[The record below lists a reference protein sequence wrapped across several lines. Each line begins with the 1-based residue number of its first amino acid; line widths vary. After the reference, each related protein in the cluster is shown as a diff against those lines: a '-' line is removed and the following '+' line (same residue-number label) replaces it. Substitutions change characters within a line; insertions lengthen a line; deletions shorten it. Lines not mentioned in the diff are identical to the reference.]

1 MSCDAP
7 KNAAMD
13 ELSVA
18 ESRVEEKPCRLEQ
31 QVLTDSNPAP
41 RLSATEFE
49 VPRIPTPR
57 VLELRIHKI
66 RMQANRNQT
75 HRNQSDRKPG
85 GRQPALTAASLAARR
100 VLNARSALVLNAA
113 FYVLVVGVLS
123 MVWRAAT
130 KANDG
135 MLMGYSTAALTWYV
149 CTSEAVTI
157 SMNARLMA
165 EVGADIISGS
175 VAVEL
180 LRPVSVLRQRI
191 ATELGSVLP
200 RLAIC
205 ALTGFVVASI
215 LDGGP
220 PSFVA
225 LVLTVPSMI
234 LAVML
239 NIAAQH
245 AFASASFWIRETGAA
260 WFLYQKL
267 VFMLG
272 GMLIP
277 LQLLP
282 RWMHSIALATP
293 FPSMAYIPARLA
305 SGHVEPQLLLVQLA
319 WLAVV
324 LAFAAFVFGRGERHL
339 NVVGG

>member
-1 MSCDAP
+1 MSND
-7 KNAAMD
+7 
-13 ELSVA
+13 
-18 ESRVEEKPCRLEQ
+18 
-31 QVLTDSNPAP
+31 PARNLIVDQLP
-41 RLSATEFE
+41 
-49 VPRIPTPR
+49 VP
-57 VLELRIHKI
+57 
-66 RMQANRNQT
+66 Q
-75 HRNQSDRKPG
+75 PG
-85 GRQPALTAASLAARR
+85 GREDAARTPNEDQLPGREGLIDRNHATRTHWNRNRTSRRPSLTAASLAARR
-100 VLNARSALVLNAA
+100 ILTARPSMVVTAA
-113 FYVLVVGVLS
+113 FYLLVVGVLS

-135 MLMGYSTAALTWYV
+135 MLVGYSTAALTWYV
-149 CTSEAVTI
+149 CASEAVTV
-157 SMNARLMA
+157 SMNARLMT

-200 RLAIC
+200 RLAVC
-205 ALTGFVVASI
+205 ALTGLVFAYI

-220 PSFVA
+220 PNLVA
-225 LVLTVPSMI
+225 LLLTVPSMI

-239 NIAAQH
+239 NITAQH

-277 LQLLP
+277 MQLLP
-282 RWMHSIALATP
+282 QWMHSIALATP

-319 WLAVV
+319 WLVS
-324 LAFAAFVFGRGERHL
+324 AFAAFVFSRGERHL

>member
-1 MSCDAP
+1 MSNDPAT
-7 KNAAMD
+7 NLTVD
-13 ELSVA
+13 EQTVQPGVVKTRSQPLGENKLLDREGS
-18 ESRVEEKPCRLEQ
+18 
-31 QVLTDSNPAP
+31 TD
-41 RLSATEFE
+41 
-49 VPRIPTPR
+49 
-57 VLELRIHKI
+57 
-66 RMQANRNQT
+66 RNQEPRT
-75 HRNQSDRKPG
+75 HWNSNRTSRRPS
-85 GRQPALTAASLAARR
+85 LTAASLAARR
-100 VLNARSALVLNAA
+100 ILNARSSMVVTAA
-113 FYVLVVGVLS
+113 FYLLVVGVLS

-135 MLMGYSTAALTWYV
+135 MLLGYSTAALTWYV
-149 CTSEAVTI
+149 CTSEAVTV

-165 EVGADIISGS
+165 DVGADIISGA

-191 ATELGSVLP
+191 ATEFGTVLP

-205 ALTGFVVASI
+205 ALTGLVFALIV
-215 LDGGP
+215 DGGP
-220 PSFVA
+220 PNLVA
-225 LVLTVPSMI
+225 LVLTVPSMV
-234 LAVML
+234 LAVLL
-239 NIAAQH
+239 NITAQH

-282 RWMHSIALATP
+282 QWMHSIALATP

-324 LAFAAFVFGRGERHL
+324 SAFAAFVFSRGERHL

>member
-1 MSCDAP
+1 M
-7 KNAAMD
+7 
-13 ELSVA
+13 V
-18 ESRVEEKPCRLEQ
+18 V
-31 QVLTDSNPAP
+31 T
-41 RLSATEFE
+41 
-49 VPRIPTPR
+49 
-57 VLELRIHKI
+57 
-66 RMQANRNQT
+66 
-75 HRNQSDRKPG
+75 
-85 GRQPALTAASLAARR
+85 
-100 VLNARSALVLNAA
+100 AA
-113 FYVLVVGVLS
+113 FYLLVVGVLS
-123 MVWRAAT
+123 MLWRAAT

-135 MLMGYSTAALTWYV
+135 MLVGYSTAALTWYV
-149 CTSEAVTI
+149 CASEAVTV
-157 SMNARLMA
+157 SMNARLMT

-200 RLAIC
+200 RLAVC
-205 ALTGFVVASI
+205 ALTGLVFAYI

-220 PSFVA
+220 PNLVA
-225 LVLTVPSMI
+225 LLLTVPSMI

-239 NIAAQH
+239 NITAQH

-277 LQLLP
+277 MQLLP
-282 RWMHSIALATP
+282 QWMHSIALATP

-319 WLAVV
+319 WLAAVS
-324 LAFAAFVFGRGERHL
+324 AFAAFVFSRGERHL

>member
-1 MSCDAP
+1 MSSDAP

-13 ELSVA
+13 ELPLGA
-18 ESRVEEKPCRLEQ
+18 ARFEEWPLRLQ
-31 QVLTDSNPAP
+31 QQELTDSNPASQVP
-41 RLSATEFE
+41 TQEFE
-49 VPRIPTPR
+49 APHTPTPR
-57 VLELRIHKI
+57 NRALRI
-66 RMQANRNQT
+66 QANRIQDRRIQGR
-75 HRNQSDRKPG
+75 RNQIDAKSRN
-85 GRQPALTAASLAARR
+85 RQPALTAASLAVRR
-100 VLNARSALVLNAA
+100 VLNARSALLLTAA
-113 FYVLVVGVLS
+113 FYTLVVGVLS

-135 MLMGYSTAALTWYV
+135 MIVGYSTAALTWYV
-149 CTSEAVTI
+149 CTSEAVTV
-157 SMNARLMA
+157 SMNARLMSD
-165 EVGADIISGS
+165 VGADIISGA

-191 ATELGSVLP
+191 ATEFGTVLP

-205 ALTGFVVASI
+205 ALTGLVFALIV
-215 LDGGP
+215 DGGP
-220 PSFVA
+220 PNRVA
-225 LVLTVPSMI
+225 LVLTVPSMV
-234 LAVML
+234 LAVLL
-239 NIAAQH
+239 NITAQH

-282 RWMHSIALATP
+282 QWMHSIALATP
-293 FPSMAYIPARLA
+293 FPSMSYIPARLA

-319 WLAVV
+319 WLAAVST
-324 LAFAAFVFGRGERHL
+324 FAAFVFSRGERHL

>member
-1 MSCDAP
+1 M
-7 KNAAMD
+7 
-13 ELSVA
+13 
-18 ESRVEEKPCRLEQ
+18 
-31 QVLTDSNPAP
+31 QV
-41 RLSATEFE
+41 
-49 VPRIPTPR
+49 
-57 VLELRIHKI
+57 
-66 RMQANRNQT
+66 NRNQT
-75 HRNQSDRKPG
+75 SRSQTRQNRNGRKPG
-85 GRQPALTAASLAARR
+85 GRQPVITAASLAARR
-100 VLNARSALVLNAA
+100 VLNARSALVLTAA
-113 FYVLVVGVLS
+113 FYTLVVGVLS

-135 MLMGYSTAALTWYV
+135 MLAGYSTAALTWYV
-149 CTSEAVTI
+149 CASEAVTV

-165 EVGADIISGS
+165 EVGADIVSGS

-180 LRPVSVLRQRI
+180 LRPVSVLRLRI

-200 RLAIC
+200 RLAVC
-205 ALTGFVVASI
+205 ALTGFVVASL

-220 PSFVA
+220 TNLVA
-225 LVLTVPSMI
+225 LVLTVPSMV
-234 LAVML
+234 LAVLL
-239 NIAAQH
+239 NITAQH

-277 LQLLP
+277 MQLLP
-282 RWMHSIALATP
+282 QWMHSIALATP

-305 SGHVEPQLLLVQLA
+305 SGHVEPKLLLVQLA
-319 WLAVV
+319 WLAGVS
-324 LAFAAFVFGRGERHL
+324 AFAAFVFGRGERHL